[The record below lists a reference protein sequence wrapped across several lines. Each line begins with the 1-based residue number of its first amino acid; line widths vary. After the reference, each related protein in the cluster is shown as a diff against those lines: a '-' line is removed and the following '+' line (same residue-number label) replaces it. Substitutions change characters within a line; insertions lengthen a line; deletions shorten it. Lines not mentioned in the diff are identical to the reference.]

1 MEQHPVPR
9 NISGFQFKLI
19 GDMTVR
25 QFAYLGAGVLMAYF
39 TFRFAPFPPIL
50 RIPLAGI
57 IGLSGFAF
65 AFLPVQERPLDKWL
79 MLFIKSITSP
89 TQYLWHKDEIVPDI
103 LIRPSYVHLTVTAN
117 VPHQDAKE
125 KLKSYLSTLPTQSHE
140 RINLHEKKYVEATL
154 SLFQQ
159 VGTVPAPQPFV
170 TPRTVSDLA
179 GQQPAQAPV
188 SVTHPLPATYPTRQ
202 DQVLPSITPSSSK
215 PTPAASPTI
224 PSQTPIIKPLI
235 QSATSKPI
243 QFPDELEV
251 LKAEK
256 TSGLAPTS
264 TQQQLSHELE
274 VLKIE
279 KERLAKELADLKTA
293 VQPIP
298 TLIQKQASAVQPVP
312 SLPQKQPG
320 VITIPQQAATN
331 EMGLPNLAGTPNLVS
346 GIVKDP
352 QKRILPNVIITIKD
366 AKGTPIRALKTN
378 KLGLFETATPL
389 PNGSYLLEVEDPLG
403 RFVFDLA
410 QITLSGKVFLPI
422 VFTAKG
428 EKEIMRERL
437 TKELFGNAGVNANI

>member
-1 MEQHPVPR
+1 
-9 NISGFQFKLI
+9 
-19 GDMTVR
+19 
-25 QFAYLGAGVLMAYF
+25 MAYF

-89 TQYLWHKDEIVPDI
+89 TQYLWHKEEIVPDI
-103 LIRPSYVHLTVTAN
+103 LIRPSYVHLTVSAATAN
-117 VPHQDAKE
+117 GPHQDAKD
-125 KLKSYLSTLPTQSHE
+125 KLTSYLSTLPTQSHE

-159 VGTVPAPQPFV
+159 VGTVSTPQPFV
-170 TPRTVSDLA
+170 TPRAVSDVRPLTANYLA
-179 GQQPAQAPV
+179 QKDQTSPISAPV
-188 SVTHPLPATYPTRQ
+188 SP
-202 DQVLPSITPSSSK
+202 ITPSSPKTSSTFGPTAQPQTPVIKPPDQPTTPK
-215 PTPAASPTI
+215 PT
-224 PSQTPIIKPLI
+224 QL
-235 QSATSKPI
+235 Q
-243 QFPDELEV
+243 DEFEA
-251 LKAEK
+251 LKA
-256 TSGLAPTS
+256 
-264 TQQQLSHELE
+264 
-274 VLKIE
+274 E
-279 KERLAKELADLKTA
+279 KERLAKELAVLKTQVPYHLQSQA
-293 VQPIP
+293 IQPP
-298 TLIQKQASAVQPVP
+298 TP

-320 VITIPQQAATN
+320 VVQPGVVTIPQRVAAN

-352 QKRILPNVIITIKD
+352 QRRILPNVIITIKD
-366 AKGTPIRALKTN
+366 SKGTPIRALKTN

-403 RFVFDLA
+403 RFTFDLA
-410 QITLSGKVFLPI
+410 QITLSGRVFLPI

-437 TKELFGNAGVNANI
+437 SKELFGNAGVNANI

>member
-25 QFAYLGAGVLMAYF
+25 QFAYLGVGVLMAYF

-50 RIPLAGI
+50 RVPLAGI

-89 TQYLWHKDEIVPDI
+89 TQYIWHKEEIVPDI
-103 LIRPSYVHLTVTAN
+103 LIRPSYVHLTVSAATAN
-117 VPHQDAKE
+117 GSHQDAKD
-125 KLKSYLSTLPTQSHE
+125 KLTSYLSTLPTQSHE

-159 VGTVPAPQPFV
+159 VGTVSTPQPLA
-170 TPRTVSDLA
+170 TPK
-179 GQQPAQAPV
+179 PV
-188 SVTHPLPATYPTRQ
+188 SP
-202 DQVLPSITPSSSK
+202 ITPSSPK
-215 PTPAASPTI
+215 PSPAASPNI
-224 PSQTPIIKPLI
+224 TPQASVIKPPD
-235 QSATSKPI
+235 QPVTPKPT
-243 QFPDELEV
+243 QLQDELEV

-256 TSGLAPTS
+256 TSGMAPTN
-264 TQQQLSHELE
+264 TRQQLSDELE
-274 VLKIE
+274 VLKAE

-293 VQPIP
+293 IQPVP
-298 TLIQKQASAVQPVP
+298 SLIQKQTSAVQPAP
-312 SLPQKQPG
+312 LLPQKQPG
-320 VITIPQQAATN
+320 VITISQQTAAN
-331 EMGLPNLAGTPNLVS
+331 DMGLTNLAGTPNLVS

-352 QKRILPNVIITIKD
+352 QRRILPNVIITIKD